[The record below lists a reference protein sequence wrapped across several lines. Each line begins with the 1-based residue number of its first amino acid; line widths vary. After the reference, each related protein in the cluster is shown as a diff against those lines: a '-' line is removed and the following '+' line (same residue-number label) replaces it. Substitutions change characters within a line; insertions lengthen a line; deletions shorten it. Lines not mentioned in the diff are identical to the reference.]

1 MGGIVEMKFDTII
14 LEKRGYIQ
22 TLIFN
27 RPQEL
32 NKITYPLI
40 EEVNIALKQLRSDEE
55 VRVLIITGAGKAFM
69 VGADLQ
75 LVQQSNYLQMRR
87 FLGAILD
94 ILTQVED
101 LEIPVIAAING
112 SAIGG
117 GFELICSCDFR
128 IASDSAVFGFPE
140 IKLGSVPGASATSRL
155 LRIIGQTKAAEITML
170 GNNITAQEALA
181 IHLVNKVVPSDQVM
195 NTAFQLAEELAK
207 RPPLALKL
215 TKKAL
220 NIGFDTDVKSSR
232 RFGLEAM
239 TLTNATNDMREG
251 LAAFLE
257 KRQPVFKGE

>member
-1 MGGIVEMKFDTII
+1 MKFDTI
-14 LEKRGYIQ
+14 LFEKKGSIQ

-27 RPQEL
+27 RPEEL
-32 NKITYPLI
+32 NKIIYPLI
-40 EEVNIALKQLRSDEE
+40 EEVNIALKQLRNDEE
-55 VRVLIITGAGKAFM
+55 ARVLIITGAGKAFM
-69 VGADLQ
+69 VGADLK
-75 LVQQSNYLQMRR
+75 LVQDSNYLQMRR

-94 ILTQVED
+94 ILTQIED
-101 LEIPVIAAING
+101 LEVPVIAAING
-112 SAIGG
+112 PAIGG

-128 IASDSAVFGFPE
+128 IASDSAVFGYPE
-140 IKLGSVPGASATSRL
+140 IKLGSIPGASATSRL
-155 LRIIGQTKAAEITML
+155 LRIVGQTKAVEITML

-181 IHLVNKVVPSDQVM
+181 MNLVHKVVPSDQVM

-220 NIGFDTDVKSSR
+220 NIGFDTDVKSAR

-239 TLTNATNDMREG
+239 TLTNATEDMREG

-257 KRQPVFKGE
+257 KREPVFKGK

>member
-1 MGGIVEMKFDTII
+1 MKFDTIL
-14 LEKRGYIQ
+14 LEKKGPIR

-27 RPQEL
+27 RPQER

-40 EEVNIALKQLRSDEE
+40 EEINIALKQLRNDEE
-55 VRVLIITGAGKAFM
+55 ARVLIITGAGKAFTI
-69 VGADLQ
+69 GADLQ
-75 LVQQSNYLQMRR
+75 WVQQSHYLQMRR

-112 SAIGG
+112 PAIGG

-128 IASDSAVFGFPE
+128 IVSDSAVLGFPE
-140 IKLGSVPGASATSRL
+140 IKLGSIPGASATSRL
-155 LRIIGQTKAAEITML
+155 LRIVGQTKAAEITML
-170 GNNITAQEALA
+170 GNNITAREALA
-181 IHLVNKVVPSDQVM
+181 MNLVHRVVPSDQVM
-195 NTAFQLAEELAK
+195 STAFQLAEELAE

-220 NIGFDTDVKSSR
+220 SIGFDTDVKSAR

-239 TLTNATNDMREG
+239 TLTNATDDMREG

-257 KRQPVFKGE
+257 KRQPVFKGK

>member
-1 MGGIVEMKFDTII
+1 MKFDTIL
-14 LEKRGYIQ
+14 LEKKGPIQ

-27 RPQEL
+27 RPKEL
-32 NKITYPLI
+32 NKIIYPLV
-40 EEVNIALKQLRSDEE
+40 EEVNRALQQVRDDGE

-69 VGADLQ
+69 IGADLKF
-75 LVQQSNYLQMRR
+75 VQDSNYLQVRK

-94 ILTQVED
+94 ILTQIED
-101 LEIPVIAAING
+101 LEVPVIAAING
-112 SAIGG
+112 PAIGG

-128 IASDSAVFGFPE
+128 IASDSALFGYPE
-140 IKLGSVPGASATSRL
+140 IKLGSIPGASATSRL

-170 GNNITAQEALA
+170 GNNITALEALA
-181 IHLVNKVVPSDQVM
+181 MNLVHKVVPTDQLM

-220 NIGFDTDVKSSR
+220 NLGFDTDVKSAR

-239 TLTNATNDMREG
+239 TLTNATEDMREG

-257 KRQPVFKGE
+257 KRQPVFKGK

>member
-1 MGGIVEMKFDTII
+1 MKFDTII
-14 LEKRGYIQ
+14 FEKKGWIR

-27 RPQEL
+27 RPEEL

-40 EEVNIALKQLRSDEE
+40 EEINIALKQLQNDEE
-55 VRVLIITGAGKAFM
+55 ARVLIITGAGRTFM
-69 VGADLQ
+69 IGADLHFI
-75 LVQQSNYLQMRR
+75 QQSHYLQIRR

-112 SAIGG
+112 PAIGG

-128 IASDSAVFGFPE
+128 IASDSAVLGYPE
-140 IKLGSVPGASATSRL
+140 IKLGSIPGASATSRL
-155 LRIIGQTKAAEITML
+155 LRIVGQTKAAEITML

-181 IHLVNKVVPSDQVM
+181 MNLVHKVVPSDQVM
-195 NTAFQLAEELAK
+195 STAFQLAEELAK

-220 NIGFDTDVKSSR
+220 NIGFDTDVKSAR

-239 TLTNATNDMREG
+239 ALTNATDDMREG

>member
-1 MGGIVEMKFDTII
+1 MKFDTIL
-14 LEKRGYIQ
+14 LEKKGPIQ

-27 RPQEL
+27 RPKEL
-32 NKITYPLI
+32 NKIVYPLI
-40 EEVNIALKQLRSDEE
+40 EEVNLALQKLRDDGE

-69 VGADLQ
+69 IGADLKF
-75 LVQQSNYLQMRR
+75 VQDSNYLQMRR

-94 ILTQVED
+94 ILTQIED
-101 LEIPVIAAING
+101 LEVPVIAAING
-112 SAIGG
+112 PAIGG

-128 IASDSAVFGFPE
+128 IASDSALFGYPE
-140 IKLGSVPGASATSRL
+140 IKLGSIPGASATSRL

-181 IHLVNKVVPSDQVM
+181 MNLVHKVVPSNQLMD
-195 NTAFQLAEELAK
+195 TAFQLAGELAK

-220 NIGFDTDVKSSR
+220 NLGFDTDVKSAR
-232 RFGLEAM
+232 RFGLEVM
-239 TLTNATNDMREG
+239 TLTNATEDMREG

-257 KRQPVFKGE
+257 KREPVFKGK

>member
-1 MGGIVEMKFDTII
+1 MKFDTII
-14 LEKRGYIQ
+14 LEKKGLIQ

-40 EEVNIALKQLRSDEE
+40 EEVNIALKQLRNDEE
-55 VRVLIITGAGKAFM
+55 ARVLIITGAGKAFT

-75 LVQQSNYLQMRR
+75 LVQQFDYLQMRK

-112 SAIGG
+112 PAIGG

-128 IASDSAVFGFPE
+128 IASDSAVLSFPE
-140 IKLGSVPGASATSRL
+140 IKLGSVPGGSATSRL
-155 LRIIGQTKAAEITML
+155 LRIVGQTKAAEITML

-181 IHLVNKVVPSDQVM
+181 MNLVNKVVPPDQVM
-195 NTAFQLAEELAK
+195 NAALELAEELAK

-257 KRQPVFKGE
+257 KRQPVFKGK

>member
-1 MGGIVEMKFDTII
+1 MKFHAIL
-14 LEKRGYIQ
+14 LEKKGPIR

-27 RPQEL
+27 RPKER
-32 NKITYPLI
+32 NKITYPWI
-40 EEVNIALKQLRSDEE
+40 EEMNIALKELRGDEE
-55 VRVLIITGAGKAFM
+55 ARVLIITGAGKAFTI
-69 VGADLQ
+69 GADLQ
-75 LVQQSNYLQMRR
+75 WVQQSDYLQMRR

-112 SAIGG
+112 PAIGG

-128 IASDSAVFGFPE
+128 IVSDSAVLGFPE

-155 LRIIGQTKAAEITML
+155 LRIVGQTKAAEITML

-181 IHLVNKVVPSDQVM
+181 LNLVNKVVPSDQVM
-195 NTAFQLAEELAK
+195 NTAFELAEELAK

-220 NIGFDTDVKSSR
+220 NIGYDTDVKSAR

-239 TLTNATNDMREG
+239 ALTNATEDMREG

-257 KRQPVFKGE
+257 KRQPVFKGK

>member
-1 MGGIVEMKFDTII
+1 MKFDTII
-14 LEKRGYIQ
+14 LEKKGPIR

-32 NKITYPLI
+32 NKITYLLI
-40 EEVNIALKQLRSDEE
+40 EEINIALKQLRNDEE
-55 VRVLIITGAGKAFM
+55 ARVLIITGAGKAFM
-69 VGADLQ
+69 IGADLK
-75 LVQQSNYLQMRR
+75 LVQDSNYLQMRK

-112 SAIGG
+112 PAIGG

-128 IASDSAVFGFPE
+128 IASDSAVLGFPE

-155 LRIIGQTKAAEITML
+155 LRIVGQTKAAEITML
-170 GNNITAQEALA
+170 GNNITVQEALA
-181 IHLVNKVVPSDQVM
+181 MNLVNKVVPSDQLM
-195 NTAFQLAEELAK
+195 STAFELAEELAK

-220 NIGFDTDVKSSR
+220 NIGFDTDVKSAR

-239 TLTNATNDMREG
+239 TLTNATEDMREG

-257 KRQPVFKGE
+257 KRQPVFKGK

>member
-1 MGGIVEMKFDTII
+1 MGGMAMTKFDTII
-14 LEKRGYIQ
+14 LEKKGLIQ

-27 RPQEL
+27 RPKEL

-40 EEVNIALKQLRSDEE
+40 EEVNIALKQLRNDEE
-55 VRVLIITGAGKAFM
+55 VRVLIITGAGKAFT

-94 ILTQVED
+94 ILTQIED

-112 SAIGG
+112 PAIGG

-128 IASDSAVFGFPE
+128 IASDSAVLGFPE

-155 LRIIGQTKAAEITML
+155 LRIVGQTKAAEITML

-181 IHLVNKVVPSDQVM
+181 MNLVNKVVPSDQVM

-207 RPPLALKL
+207 RAPLALKL

-220 NIGFDTDVKSSR
+220 NIGFDTDVKSAR

-239 TLTNATNDMREG
+239 TLTNATKDMREG

-257 KRQPVFKGE
+257 KRPPVFKGE

>member
-1 MGGIVEMKFDTII
+1 MKFDTIL
-14 LEKRGYIQ
+14 LEKKGPIQ

-27 RPQEL
+27 RPKEL
-32 NKITYPLI
+32 NKIVYPLI
-40 EEVNIALKQLRSDEE
+40 EEVNLALQKLRDDGE

-69 VGADLQ
+69 IGADLKF
-75 LVQQSNYLQMRR
+75 VQDSNYLQMRR

-94 ILTQVED
+94 ILTQIED
-101 LEIPVIAAING
+101 LEVPVIAAING
-112 SAIGG
+112 PAIGG

-128 IASDSAVFGFPE
+128 IASDSALFGYPE
-140 IKLGSVPGASATSRL
+140 IKLGSIPGASATSRL

-181 IHLVNKVVPSDQVM
+181 MNLVHKVVPSNQLMD
-195 NTAFQLAEELAK
+195 TAFQLAEELAK

-220 NIGFDTDVKSSR
+220 NLGFDTDVKSAR
-232 RFGLEAM
+232 RFGLEVM
-239 TLTNATNDMREG
+239 TLTNATEDMREG

-257 KRQPVFKGE
+257 KRQPVFKGK

>member
-1 MGGIVEMKFDTII
+1 MKFDTIL
-14 LEKRGYIQ
+14 LEKKGSIQ

-27 RPQEL
+27 RPEEL
-32 NKITYPLI
+32 NKVIYPLI
-40 EEVNIALKQLRSDEE
+40 EEVNIALKQLRNDEKA
-55 VRVLIITGAGKAFM
+55 RVLIITGAGKAFM
-69 VGADLQ
+69 AGADLK
-75 LVQQSNYLQMRR
+75 LVQDSNYLQMRR

-94 ILTQVED
+94 ILTQIED
-101 LEIPVIAAING
+101 LEVPVIAAING
-112 SAIGG
+112 PAIGG

-128 IASDSAVFGFPE
+128 IASDSAMFGYPE
-140 IKLGSVPGASATSRL
+140 IKLGSIPGASATSRL

-181 IHLVNKVVPSDQVM
+181 MNLVHKVVPSDQVM

-207 RPPLALKL
+207 RPPLALML

-220 NIGFDTDVKSSR
+220 NIGFDTDVKSAR

-239 TLTNATNDMREG
+239 TLTNATDDMREG

-257 KRQPVFKGE
+257 KRQPVFKGK

>member
-1 MGGIVEMKFDTII
+1 MKFDTLI
-14 LEKRGYIQ
+14 LKKKGMIQ

-27 RPQEL
+27 RPKEL
-32 NKITYPLI
+32 NKITYQLI
-40 EEVNIALKQLRSDEE
+40 EEVNIALKQLRNDEE
-55 VRVLIITGAGKAFM
+55 ARVLIITGAGKAFM
-69 VGADLQ
+69 AGADLQ
-75 LVQQSNYLQMRR
+75 MVQQSHYLQMRK

-112 SAIGG
+112 PAIGG

-128 IASDSAVFGFPE
+128 IASDSAVLGFPE
-140 IKLGSVPGASATSRL
+140 IKLGSIPGASATSRL
-155 LRIIGQTKAAEITML
+155 LRIVGQTKAAEITML
-170 GNNITAQEALA
+170 GNNITAREALA
-181 IHLVNKVVPSDQVM
+181 MNLVHQVVPSDQLM
-195 NTAFQLAEELAK
+195 STASQLAKELAK

-220 NIGFDTDVKSSR
+220 NIGFDTDVKSAR

-257 KRQPVFKGE
+257 KRQPVFRGK